1 MTKVQLYKACVHGNT
16 FKKKIFGRKPSL
28 PDSLK
33 QCNFQDQLPL
43 WRWSHLSPLQ
53 SDSVFPWASK
63 ALLRVDTFQPT
74 MPVESARAWLAV
86 LGSVHCACPEAF
98 PSIILSETGKPS
110 RAVCVSSYHSLS
122 AEWPHGSVKGN
133 KLEGDMG
140 LGGGGGSECDRE
152 GTQKEAE

>member
-1 MTKVQLYKACVHGNT
+1 
-16 FKKKIFGRKPSL
+16 
-28 PDSLK
+28 
-33 QCNFQDQLPL
+33 
-43 WRWSHLSPLQ
+43 
-53 SDSVFPWASK
+53 
-63 ALLRVDTFQPT
+63 

-98 PSIILSETGKPS
+98 PSIILSETEKPS